1 MCHGLNSQFVI
12 MDFLLALKINKTLL
26 FSIFFFIPE
35 EISVLFFFPVKTRTH
50 CHRKIFDRNSYCGT
64 TAVTLTHFDNI
75 FNQFYR
81 SRCPITLHLLR
92 LF

>member
-35 EISVLFFFPVKTRTH
+35 EISVLFFFLSKQGHTVIGK
-50 CHRKIFDRNSYCGT
+50 F
-64 TAVTLTHFDNI
+64 LTGIHTVA
-75 FNQFYR
+75 QQ
-81 SRCPITLHLLR
+81 L
-92 LF
+92 